1 MKKSFSQSMRLSNWS
16 AVISAN
22 DGSGVPARTKGALP
36 LFCKGKRPRV
46 PLQRKDSCEG
56 SLEHG
61 NHNFSSVSLCVCV
74 CVCVGVCACV
84 RACVLG
90 LLKGFNPL
98 DCFLTSS
105 RPLVVTS

>member
-1 MKKSFSQSMRLSNWS
+1 MKKSFSQSIRLSNWS

-56 SLEHG
+56 SLGHG
-61 NHNFSSVSLCVCV
+61 NHNFSSVCVCLSV
-74 CVCVGVCACV
+74 
-84 RACVLG
+84 
-90 LLKGFNPL
+90 
-98 DCFLTSS
+98 
-105 RPLVVTS
+105 